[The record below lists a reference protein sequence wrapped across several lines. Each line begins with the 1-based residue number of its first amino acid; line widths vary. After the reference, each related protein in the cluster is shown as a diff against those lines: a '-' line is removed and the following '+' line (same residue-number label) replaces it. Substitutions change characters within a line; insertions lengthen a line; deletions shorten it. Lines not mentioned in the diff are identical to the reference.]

1 MRDFDLQKYL
11 NNGIEKITADII
23 RASARN
29 PRETAFMAGFLK
41 SCSKARR
48 IRASHESAGTHIPP
62 FLIASITDRC
72 NLHCEGCYARANH
85 ICTDRQDTCIPTA
98 CTHESASN
106 SDQTSTAASDHTL
119 SRNRWSEIFTEA
131 ARLGI
136 SFILLA
142 GGEPFLRP
150 DILES
155 AAEHRQIIFPV
166 FTNGTL
172 ITDSSA
178 VLFDKNRNLIP
189 VLSIEGSRETTDQRR
204 GSGTYDILTA
214 GMKILTSRK
223 ILFAAS
229 VTVTRDNMS
238 EVFSDS
244 FIDTLAN
251 AGCKGVIYVEFVPV
265 DSASIPL
272 SPDDSDRE
280 TIMQRLDALRK
291 ARRDMVFVAFP
302 GDEKRSGGCLAAG
315 RGFFHINPRGGAEP
329 CPFSPYSDSSLKTVS
344 LLDAL
349 QSPLFTKLRASGA
362 LENEHIG
369 GCTLFEQ
376 EDMVKEM
383 LEESDEQ

>member
-1 MRDFDLQKYL
+1 MEAFDLEQYL
-11 NNGIEKITADII
+11 NSSVEQIVAGIL
-23 RASARN
+23 RASAKNPKQSRFLLRYLADSRRAAKLRRN
-29 PRETAFMAGFLK
+29 CEAKG
-41 SCSKARR
+41 
-48 IRASHESAGTHIPP
+48 EHIPP

-119 SRNRWSEIFTEA
+119 TRNRWSEIFTEA

-204 GSGTYDILTA
+204 GSGTYDILTS

-329 CPFSPYSDSSLKTVS
+329 CPFSPYSDSSLKTIS